1 MRGHGHPRKG
11 IKTHRVRTLTATD
24 VTSVRNIPCTTVPRT
39 LLDLADVLDSQRLER
54 AIAQA
59 EVMGIFDLNALNDV
73 LDRAGGRRGS
83 GRLRQILCEYQEGT
97 ALTRSELEELV
108 LAICRTVGVD
118 RPLVNQWISIDGG
131 SVQADLL
138 WPRQKLIVEM
148 DGHRFHGNRHA
159 FEHDRD
165 RDQRLV
171 LAGYRVVR
179 FTWRQITRES
189 AKVGR
194 RIIELL
200 DNPPSL
206 PRSNEADRA
215 RMSG

>member
-1 MRGHGHPRKG
+1 
-11 IKTHRVRTLTATD
+11 
-24 VTSVRNIPCTTVPRT
+24 
-39 LLDLADVLDSQRLER
+39 
-54 AIAQA
+54 
-59 EVMGIFDLNALNDV
+59 
-73 LDRAGGRRGS
+73 
-83 GRLRQILCEYQEGT
+83 
-97 ALTRSELEELV
+97 
-108 LAICRTVGVD
+108 VD